1 MDQSTI
7 IDWLRAGGPW
17 GEAPKVEETHAA
29 YVFLTGERAFKL
41 KKAVNL
47 GYLDFSTPEK
57 RKHTLERELKLNRRT
72 AHEMYRRVLPITENA
87 GKLALDG
94 QGRAVD
100 FVLEMKRFGDGALLS
115 EWADHGKL
123 DVAMAEKLAHQI
135 AAFHA
140 AAEVV
145 SNVDWPKAA
154 SRIADENLRDMRDQP
169 NVFDPASLRAH
180 VSNRDHVHDAGR
192 ESLKYQSE
200 AVRRCHGDLHL
211 RNAFV
216 EHGRPVLFDCIE
228 FDEFYASIPP
238 LYDLAFLI
246 MDLWSRG
253 LHAQAN
259 RALNAWIMDQ
269 PPPRWHGLLMDLAA
283 LPAYLTWRAEIRAK
297 TEGRRP
303 DAIETA
309 RRYFKLASEFATA
322 TKPALIAVGGL
333 SGTGKSTLARAL
345 APDLGR
351 APGAIHLRTDEI
363 RKRQAGVSLDAHLA
377 PAAYTAERTAR
388 VYAMMEDLA
397 SAALHAGQA
406 VIADAVFAREDER
419 QAIEAVAAK
428 AGVPFIGL
436 WLEAP
441 TPALE
446 TRLQRRTGDA
456 SDADKAVLHRQLTYN
471 LGQITWTKLDA
482 GQSAHALAEA
492 ARKCVAYWAGNV
504 SAGLSPS

>member
-1 MDQSTI
+1 MDQVAI

-17 GEAPKVEETHAA
+17 GKAPEVEETHAA
-29 YVFLTGERAFKL
+29 YVFLIGERAFKL

-72 AHEMYRRVLPITENA
+72 AHEMYRKVVPITESG

-115 EWADHGKL
+115 VWADHGKL
-123 DVAMAEKLAHQI
+123 DVAMVEKLAHQI

-140 AAEVV
+140 GAETVA
-145 SNVDWPKAA
+145 NVDWPEAA
-154 SRIADENLRDMRDQP
+154 ARIADENLRDIEDQP
-169 NVFDPASLRAH
+169 AIFDPASLPAHAANRAS
-180 VSNRDHVHDAGR
+180 VRQAAQETLTR
-192 ESLKYQSE
+192 QSA
-200 AVRRCHGDLHL
+200 AVRHCHGDLHL

-228 FDEFYASIPP
+228 FDDFYADVPP

-246 MDLWSRG
+246 MDLWARG
-253 LHAQAN
+253 LYAHAN
-259 RALNAWIMDQ
+259 RALNAWVMDQ
-269 PPPRWHGLLMDLAA
+269 PPPRWHALLDDLTA

-297 TEGRRP
+297 TEGRKP
-303 DAIETA
+303 GAAETA
-309 RRYFKLASEFATA
+309 RHYFKLASDFATPA
-322 TKPALIAVGGL
+322 GPALIAIGGL

-345 APDLGR
+345 SPEIGC

-363 RKRQAGVSLDAHLA
+363 RKRQAGVSVDAHLA

-388 VYAMMEDLA
+388 VYATMEDLA
-397 SAALHAGQA
+397 GAALNAGQA
-406 VIADAVFAREDER
+406 AIADAVFALEDER
-419 QAIEAVAAK
+419 KAIEAVAAR
-428 AGVPFIGL
+428 AGAPFIGL

-441 TPALE
+441 TVALE
-446 TRLQRRTGDA
+446 TRLERRAGDA
-456 SDADKAVLHRQLTYN
+456 SDADKTVLHRQLTYD
-471 LGQITWTKLDA
+471 LGRITWTKLDA
-482 GQSAHALAEA
+482 GQGAHALTEA
-492 ARKCVAYWAGNV
+492 ARKHLTY
-504 SAGLSPS
+504 